1 MWIGPVRSQEVGAI
15 FQTLP
20 RYRIQNPNPANRI
33 FQKKYLVGWVRDETM
48 GVIATVPM
56 AITTLL
62 TMMRA
67 GDDGLGLGQR
77 ICRAP
82 RVRLESAPGGTL
94 GARLE
99 GARAGAVGGTGTGSR
114 RSSSRETGLDVV
126 SMSPFVRAELRR
138 RRGARS
144 RPARS
149 VVSITAAGTIT
160 GSSSAT
166 VRPAKWAGG
175 SG

>member
-1 MWIGPVRSQEVGAI
+1 
-15 FQTLP
+15 
-20 RYRIQNPNPANRI
+20 
-33 FQKKYLVGWVRDETM
+33 
-48 GVIATVPM
+48 VIATVPM

-67 GDDGLGLGQR
+67 GDDGLDLGQG

-126 SMSPFVRAELRR
+126 SMSPFVRAELRAGAAAAALDLGR
-138 RRGARS
+138 HDHRGVDHRG
-144 RPARS
+144 RHDHRQLERD
-149 VVSITAAGTIT
+149 
-160 GSSSAT
+160 SS
-166 VRPAKWAGG
+166 PG
-175 SG
+175 

>member
-1 MWIGPVRSQEVGAI
+1 M
-15 FQTLP
+15 
-20 RYRIQNPNPANRI
+20 
-33 FQKKYLVGWVRDETM
+33 
-48 GVIATVPM
+48 IATVPM

-67 GDDGLGLGQR
+67 GDDGLGLGQG

-114 RSSSRETGLDVV
+114 RSSSRKTGLDVV
-126 SMSPFVRAELRR
+126 SMSPFVRAELRAGAAAAALDLGR
-138 RRGARS
+138 HDHRGVDHRG
-144 RPARS
+144 RHDHRQLERD
-149 VVSITAAGTIT
+149 
-160 GSSSAT
+160 SS
-166 VRPAKWAGG
+166 PG
-175 SG
+175 